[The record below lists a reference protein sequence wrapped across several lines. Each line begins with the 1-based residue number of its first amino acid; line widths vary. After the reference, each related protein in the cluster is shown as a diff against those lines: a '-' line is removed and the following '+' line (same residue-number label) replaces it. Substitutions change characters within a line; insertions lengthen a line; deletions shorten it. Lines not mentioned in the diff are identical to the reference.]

1 MISMDQEPAGGATTT
16 GSLLRFLALSM
27 VAVTL
32 MFLLNNVLTYWWGWP
47 GLLGFFGDQGWF
59 GATPPRKPL
68 DAGAVTLGWIQSAIY
83 GAPILAIAAKIARTP
98 NRRLQADADV
108 LSAMAAY
115 IVRAAFWSVLL
126 IGAVDMVISFLR
138 VENLLELIIGDDLA
152 TELGRTSY
160 RGAYV
165 HYPLIV
171 LSFVIAYFTKTLG
184 FIWFALLIVLAELLI
199 VIARFIFSYEQVF
212 MGDLVR
218 FWYAALF
225 LFASAYTLVEEG
237 HVRVDILYTRFS
249 PRGKA
254 WANCMGSIL
263 FGIPLCWIILTRGLW
278 TKTTMINAPL
288 LNYEVSQSG
297 YGMYVKYIMAGFLLV
312 YALSMMVQFCSSFLS
327 NAAVLLGEDEP
338 AAADEPAAG
347 DEPASAMGRGAIPP
361 EASGV

>member
-1 MISMDQEPAGGATTT
+1 MTSMTQEPAGAAAAGP
-16 GSLLRFLALSM
+16 LLRFIALST
-27 VAVTL
+27 VALTL
-32 MFLLNNVLTYWWGWP
+32 LYLINNVLTFWWGWP
-47 GLLGFFGDQGWF
+47 GVLGFFGHQEWLGL
-59 GATPPRKPL
+59 TPPRKAL
-68 DAGAVTLGWIQSAIY
+68 DAGSVTLGWVQLALY
-83 GAPILAIAAKIARTP
+83 GAPILAIAAQVAMTP
-98 NRRLQADADV
+98 RRRLQADSEV

-126 IGAVDMVISFLR
+126 IGVVDMVISFLR
-138 VENLLELIIGDDLA
+138 VENILEKIVGDALA
-152 TELGRTSY
+152 SDLGRTSF

-165 HYPLIV
+165 HYPLMV
-171 LSFVIAYFTKTLG
+171 LGLFIAYFIKNLG

-199 VIARFIFSYEQVF
+199 VIARFVFSYEQVF

-254 WANCMGSIL
+254 WANCAGSVL

-278 TKTTMINAPL
+278 TKATLINAPL
-288 LNYEVSQSG
+288 INYEVSQSG
-297 YGMYVKYIMAGFLLV
+297 YGMYVKYLMAGFLLV

-327 NAAVLLGEDEP
+327 NAAVLIGEEESETS
-338 AAADEPAAG
+338 AKAAG
-347 DEPASAMGRGAIPP
+347 AMSSGTIQP
-361 EASGV
+361 ETAGP